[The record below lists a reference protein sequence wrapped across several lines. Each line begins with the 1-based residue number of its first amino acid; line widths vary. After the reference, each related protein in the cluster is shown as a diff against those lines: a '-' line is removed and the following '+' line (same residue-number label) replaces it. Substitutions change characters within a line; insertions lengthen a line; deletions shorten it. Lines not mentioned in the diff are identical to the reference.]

1 MLNRRFRVLGSLLL
15 LSLVLSGVPA
25 TAAPGR
31 DDGPDRSV
39 DRIEQLFA
47 RLASFV
53 AHVLDDTMS
62 IPRP

>member
-1 MLNRRFRVLGSLLL
+1 
-15 LSLVLSGVPA
+15 VLSGVPA

-39 DRIEQLFA
+39 NRIEKVIA

-53 AHVLDDTMS
+53 AHVLDDTLS
-62 IPRP
+62 IPHP